1 MALGIGT
8 SRRWLRVVRR
18 PESRILVASL
28 ALALAVPLGLTPV
41 AAAQSGGLGRG
52 DRPEQRV
59 SKVDKVTAQGAR
71 AARARVAKSREAN
84 AGQARKA
91 REEQQVTWP
100 GPGTA
105 KLTLTPAGRAG
116 AKPGGLPLA
125 AAPSRAKSGAP
136 GIGEITVTTLDREA
150 TGRLGITGVVLTAE
164 ADRSGRAD
172 VGVGYGSFASAVGGG
187 WSGRLRL
194 VQLPACALTT
204 PQKARCRTQTPLDS
218 RNDAKERTVTA
229 QVAFTDGPAGS
240 ATDRAASGTRVL
252 ALTAAGAGQSP
263 KGGGDFSAT
272 GLSESSSWQAGMS
285 SGAFSWSYGFD
296 LPPAAAG
303 PAPALELSY
312 DSGSIDGRTATTNN
326 QGTSVGEGFS
336 MTESYIE
343 RTYGS
348 CDDDGHKDVFE
359 QCWKYDNARL
369 VLNGVSSRL
378 VKVGTSGT
386 WRLEGDDASQVT
398 KSTGAENGDDDGEY
412 WTVVKGDGTTYTFGL
427 DKLDGAA
434 DQRTN
439 STWTVPVYGDD
450 SGDPGYDK
458 GSAFEDRA
466 VTQAW
471 RWNLDYAFDTHG
483 NAATYWYAKEGN
495 HYKKKGASKA
505 DTPYVRGGYLKEI
518 TYGLRKGALFTDD
531 ADAKVTFGHA
541 ERCTASDCSTLNKD
555 TAKNWPDV
563 PFDALCAKDADDC
576 LAQGPSFFSRKRLT
590 GVSTFS
596 WSATA
601 KKYEPVDSWEF
612 TQDYMDGGDIGDT
625 SDNVLALKSIKRTGL
640 TGTAI
645 ALDPVSFTYQMRP
658 NRVDGTDD
666 ILPLTRP
673 RLLTVTS
680 ETGAITEVT
689 LSSPECT
696 RGQVAGAAEDANTRS
711 CYPQYWNING
721 AEEASVD
728 WFQKYRVLAV
738 TVSDPAGHNDTVE
751 NEYAYSGAAWH
762 HSDEPFTP
770 KEERTWSDWR
780 GYRQVTSYSGAKDA
794 TRSKVVS
801 VYLQGMDSDKKKDGT
816 TRSVTVPALTAPALG
831 IPDLKDADQYAG
843 QLRQS
848 VTYDGAT
855 AVSATMNV
863 PWSKETARQA
873 VPGAD
878 DHVARYVRTG
888 ASTSYTYLTVPK
900 TWRSTGSATSFD
912 DFGMPETASDHG
924 DTATSGDETCT
935 RTWYARNDKAGLTS
949 LVSRTRTVAKACT
962 VTEAALGLP
971 VNSDTRGDVVSD
983 VATVYDTAT
992 VTGWVPDQ
1000 KPTSGSATW
1009 TGRAT
1014 GYPAAATGGERN
1026 PTGWQRIAATTYDT
1040 LGRPR
1045 VITDVKDQVTDTAYT
1060 PVDAGPLTRTVIT
1073 NTKGHKA
1080 VTFLDARRG
1089 LPERIYDANSNK
1101 TEQAYDALGRLTEVW
1116 APNRIRGSQSPNS
1129 TFAYHLSRTEA
1140 SSVATSTL
1148 KGDGETYNTSY
1159 SVYDSLLRPLQTQS
1173 PTPLGGQLLTDTRY
1187 DSRGMAYETYAD
1199 IFDSTSTPKGDYTRA
1214 EYGEAP
1220 TQNETVFDG
1229 AGRATENT
1237 LYLFGVKKWSTTT
1250 SYTGDSTATTA
1261 VRGGSATRT
1270 ITDPRGRVVE
1280 TREYAGQKPDD
1291 TGFGSTLGASYTS
1304 TTTTYTPDGLKKLI
1318 TSAQDASR
1326 WSYTYD
1332 LFGRRVGEEDPDTG
1346 RSSTEYDSLDRAVK
1360 VTDSRGESVLTS
1372 YDQLGRVDSTWAGEK
1387 TDANLLTRR
1396 EYDTLAKG
1404 QPTSSTRYTGGLG
1417 GAQYTKAIT
1426 AYDSLNRATGTQVR
1440 LPESDPLVKAGVP
1453 ATLDFTSEYRP
1464 DGTLRSS
1471 TEPAAGG
1478 LAEESIEPKYNG
1490 LGMATALTGATGY
1503 LQSVDYSALGQVQ
1516 ELVLGTGG
1524 SGSKSAYVKN
1534 TYEEGTGRLLGSR
1547 VTDQTHS
1554 YVLQDLVYTQDDA
1567 GNVLSISDGATLGGT
1582 GKADHQCFAYD
1593 AHRRLTEAWTPQ
1605 TADCAEAGR
1614 TTANTGG
1621 AAPYWTSYTY
1631 TAAGQRD
1638 TETAH
1643 ATSVDPSTAET
1654 AYEYGTASG
1663 QLHPL
1668 SKTTGA
1674 KTGAYSYDDAGNTT
1688 KRPGV
1693 QATQT
1698 LVWDSEGN
1706 LSRTTEPAAGS
1717 KPALDTGYLYDA
1729 DGELL
1734 IRRAAGDGD
1743 TVLYLGETEVR
1754 LTVKGATKSL
1764 SGSRYYTAAGQTL
1777 AVRTATT
1784 TGAGA
1789 TLSFLVA
1796 DHHGTSSL
1804 ALDAVTQ
1811 DVTKRYST
1819 PFGAPRGEGPTTGW
1833 PDDKAFLGK
1842 PADITTGLT
1851 HIGAREYDTGT
1862 GQFIS
1867 VDPVLSVDQHQSLNG
1882 YTYANQ
1888 NPATNSDPTGLAC
1901 YGGNHSASC
1910 NPTGQGGN
1918 APPPPPPTGCYAGNM
1933 SASCVGYGGNNMG
1946 TGGRG
1951 GGSGGT
1957 ARGTN
1962 AAGGTSSAGGGGR
1975 LMGPSDPGSSDIM
1988 LYQWSQG
1995 GAAWLNLT
2003 EAMSDERRLKS
2014 AMCMGNPILLACTE
2028 SVESTVNLTVKEA
2041 LEWWATGVAPD
2052 KMVYGDGSIIAG
2064 LMAKTPEAQ
2073 SARAVAVQKW
2083 LKDGKKNL
2091 KAVGAP
2097 YSIKSMSK
2105 PEIANQL
2112 TRDLGSV
2119 MGGLQDPNSVKV
2131 LLGSFQIT
2139 GEVVASSKRG
2149 VQVRFTVDENST
2161 ISSAAHIVTGYSGAA
2176 TRFVAKYNGGIGGA
2190 LMHPV
2195 NQIVTWRET
2204 FTYGS

>member
-1 MALGIGT
+1 M
-8 SRRWLRVVRR
+8 
-18 PESRILVASL
+18 ASL
-28 ALALAVPLGLTPV
+28 ALALTVPLGLTPV
-41 AAAQSGGLGRG
+41 AAAQSGGLGPPEL
-52 DRPEQRV
+52 PEQRA
-59 SKVDKVTAQGAR
+59 SKVDKITTLGAR
-71 AARARVAKSREAN
+71 AARARVAKGREVN
-84 AGQARKA
+84 ADQARRA
-91 REEQQVTWP
+91 RKEQQVAWP

-105 KLTLTPAGRAG
+105 KLALEPADRAE
-116 AKPGGLPLA
+116 AKPGGLPLTV
-125 AAPSRAKSGAP
+125 APSRTKSNAP
-136 GIGEITVTTLDREA
+136 GISDVTVTTLDRRA
-150 TGRLGITGVVLTAE
+150 TDGLGITGVVLTAQ
-164 ADRSGRAD
+164 ADRRGRAD
-172 VGVGYGSFASAVGGG
+172 VSVDYGSFASAVGGG

-194 VQLPACALTT
+194 VHLPDCALTT
-204 PQKARCRTQTPLDS
+204 PEKADCRTQTPVDS
-218 RNDAKERTVTA
+218 RNDAKKHLVTA
-229 QVAFTDGPAGS
+229 QVPLVAG
-240 ATDRAASGTRVL
+240 TQVL
-252 ALTAAGAGQSP
+252 ALTAAAAGAGQSP
-263 KGGGDFSAT
+263 KGSGDFSAT
-272 GLSESSSWQAGMS
+272 GLSESSSWQAGAS

-303 PAPALELSY
+303 PAPSLDLSY

-369 VLNGVSSRL
+369 VLNGISSRL
-378 VKVGTSGT
+378 VKEGTSGT
-386 WRLEGDDASQVT
+386 WRLEGDDASLVT
-398 KSTGAENGDDDGEY
+398 KSTGAENGDDNGEY
-412 WTVVKGDGTTYTFGL
+412 WTVVKGDGTTYVFGL

-450 SGDPGYDK
+450 SGEPGYDK

-471 RWNLDYAFDTHG
+471 RWNLDYTVDTHG
-483 NAATYWYAKEGN
+483 NAATYWYAKESN
-495 HYKKKGASKA
+495 NYKKSKAGQA
-505 DTPYVRGGYLKEI
+505 DTPYIRGGYLKEI

-531 ADAKVTFGHA
+531 ADAKVTLDYA
-541 ERCTASDCSTLNKD
+541 ERCIASDCSSLNKD
-555 TAKNWPDV
+555 TSKNWPDV
-563 PFDALCAKDADDC
+563 PFDAICAKDADDC

-590 GVSTFS
+590 GVNTFS

-601 KKYEPVDSWEF
+601 KKYEPVDSWDF
-612 TQDYMDGGDIGDT
+612 TQEYLDGGDIDDT
-625 SDNVLALKSIKRTGL
+625 SDQVLALKSIKHTGL

-673 RLLTVTS
+673 RLLTITS

-696 RGQVAGAAEDANTRS
+696 RGQVTGAAEDTNTRS

-751 NEYAYSGAAWH
+751 NEYVYSGAAWH
-762 HSDEPFTP
+762 YNDEPFTP
-770 KEERTWSDWR
+770 KAERTWSEWR
-780 GYRQVTSYSGAKDA
+780 GYRQVTAYTGAKTT
-794 TRSKVVS
+794 TRSKAVS
-801 VYLQGMDSDKKKDGT
+801 VYLQGMDGDKKKDGT
-816 TRSVTVPALTAPALG
+816 TRSVMVPALTTPALG
-831 IPDLKDADQYAG
+831 IPDFKDADQYAG
-843 QLRQS
+843 QLRQN

-855 AVSATMNV
+855 AISATMNV

-873 VPGAD
+873 APGAD

-888 ASTSYTYLTVPK
+888 ASTNYTYLTVPK
-900 TWRSTGSATSFD
+900 TWRSTGTATSFD
-912 DFGMPETASDHG
+912 DYGMPETVSDHG
-924 DTATSGDETCT
+924 DLATSGDETCT
-935 RTWYARNDKAGLTS
+935 RTWYARNDTVGLTS
-949 LVSRTRTVAKACT
+949 LVSRTRTVAKSCT
-962 VTEAALGLP
+962 VTEAVLGLP
-971 VNSDTRGDVVSD
+971 ANSDTRGDVVSD
-983 VATVYDTAT
+983 TATVYDTAT
-992 VTGWVPDQ
+992 VTGWAPDQ
-1000 KPTSGSATW
+1000 KPAKGAATW

-1014 GYPAAATGGERN
+1014 GYPATVTGGERN
-1026 PTGWQRIAATTYDT
+1026 PTGWQRIASTTYDT

-1045 VITDVKDQVTDTAYT
+1045 TVTDVQNHVTDTAYT
-1060 PVDAGPLTRTVIT
+1060 PVDAGPLTKTVLT
-1073 NTKGHKA
+1073 NAKGHKA

-1089 LPERIYDANSNK
+1089 LPERVYDANSNK
-1101 TEQAYDALGRLTEVW
+1101 TEQEYDALGRLTEVW
-1116 APNRIRGSQSPNS
+1116 APNRVRGSQSPNS

-1199 IFDSTSTPKGDYTRA
+1199 IYDKTSTPQGDYTRA

-1220 TQNETVFDG
+1220 TQNETVYDG
-1229 AGRATENT
+1229 AGRATANT
-1237 LYLFGVKKWSTTT
+1237 LYVFGVKKWSTTT

-1261 VRGGSATRT
+1261 VRGGSATRS

-1304 TTTTYTPDGLKKLI
+1304 TTTTYTSDGLKKLI
-1318 TSAQDASR
+1318 TSAQDESR

-1332 LFGRRVGEEDPDTG
+1332 LFGRKVGEEDPDMG
-1346 RSSTEYDSLDRAVK
+1346 RSSTEYDTLDHAVK
-1360 VTDSRGESVLTS
+1360 VADSRGKSILTS
-1372 YDQLGRVDSTWAGEK
+1372 YDQLGRVESTWAGEK
-1387 TDANLLTRR
+1387 TDANLLTSR
-1396 EYDTLAKG
+1396 EYDTIAKG
-1404 QPTSSTRYTGGLG
+1404 QPTSSTRYVGGLG
-1417 GAQYTKAIT
+1417 AAQYTKAVT
-1426 AYDSLNRATGTQVR
+1426 AYDSLGRATGTQIK

-1453 ATLDFTSEYRP
+1453 ATLEFASEYRV

-1471 TEPAAGG
+1471 TEPAVGG
-1478 LAEESIEPKYNG
+1478 LAEESVERKYNG
-1490 LGMATALTGATGY
+1490 LGLTTSLTGATGY
-1503 LQSVDYSALGQVQ
+1503 LQAVDYSALGQVQ
-1516 ELVLGTGG
+1516 QLVLGTGG
-1524 SGSKSAYVKN
+1524 ADSKSTFITN
-1534 TYEEGTGRLLGSR
+1534 SYEEGTGRLTGSR
-1547 VTDQTHS
+1547 VNDQTHP
-1554 YVLQDLVYTQDDA
+1554 YLIQDLTYTQDDA
-1567 GNVLSISDGATLGGT
+1567 GNMLSISDGATLGDT

-1593 AHRRLTEAWTPQ
+1593 AHRRLTEAWTPK

-1614 TTANTGG
+1614 TTANIGG

-1631 TAAGQRD
+1631 TASGQRD
-1638 TETAH
+1638 TETSH
-1643 ATSVDPSTAET
+1643 ATSVNASTTET
-1654 AYEYGTASG
+1654 KYEYGTDQG

-1674 KTGAYSYDDAGNTT
+1674 MAGAYSYDETGNTT

-1706 LSRTTEPAAGS
+1706 LSSTTEPAVGS
-1717 KPALDTGYLYDA
+1717 KPALDTSYLYDA

-1743 TVLYLGETEVR
+1743 SVLYLGATEVR
-1754 LTVKGATKSL
+1754 LTTKGATKSL
-1764 SGSRYYTAAGQTL
+1764 SGTRYYSAVGQTL
-1777 AVRTATT
+1777 AVRTATS

-1789 TLSFLVA
+1789 ALTYLVA

-1804 ALDAVTQ
+1804 AIGAITQ
-1811 DVTKRYST
+1811 EVTKRYST
-1819 PFGAPRGEGPTTGW
+1819 PFGAPRGEKPTAGW

-1867 VDPVLSVDQHQSLNG
+1867 VDPVLSVEQHQSLNG

-1910 NPTGQGGN
+1910 NPNGQGGDLPGRDN
-1918 APPPPPPTGCYAGNM
+1918 CYSGNM
-1933 SASCVGYGGNNMG
+1933 SASCEGFGGNNMG
-1946 TGGRG
+1946 TVYGGSVKGDGSGAKASTVIPGAFGNALTYMAGPKPVPVCFACMIGIAPVVGPFSPATGMQRYCSDTPLETSCNPEDAVLG
-1951 GGSGGT
+1951 GGSDGFRELGLKWAAGAWEPGGT
-1957 ARGTN
+1957 FGEDSEIAREVMMTDETFKQREIIRSMFYNQGIVKGELAKSISNDGISGQLKKDMKPLMTGDHN
-1962 AAGGTSSAGGGGR
+1962 LATVGLGSYTTKYEVLRASPQGMQVRMTIKNKMTVSSFLRPLVGYGTSREKFVHRWFDGGVVGFGGPR
-1975 LMGPSDPGSSDIM
+1975 SMEITFRTLIYRHGYTG
-1988 LYQWSQG
+1988 LG
-1995 GAAWLNLT
+1995 G
-2003 EAMSDERRLKS
+2003 
-2014 AMCMGNPILLACTE
+2014 
-2028 SVESTVNLTVKEA
+2028 
-2041 LEWWATGVAPD
+2041 
-2052 KMVYGDGSIIAG
+2052 
-2064 LMAKTPEAQ
+2064 
-2073 SARAVAVQKW
+2073 
-2083 LKDGKKNL
+2083 
-2091 KAVGAP
+2091 
-2097 YSIKSMSK
+2097 
-2105 PEIANQL
+2105 
-2112 TRDLGSV
+2112 
-2119 MGGLQDPNSVKV
+2119 
-2131 LLGSFQIT
+2131 
-2139 GEVVASSKRG
+2139 
-2149 VQVRFTVDENST
+2149 
-2161 ISSAAHIVTGYSGAA
+2161 
-2176 TRFVAKYNGGIGGA
+2176 
-2190 LMHPV
+2190 
-2195 NQIVTWRET
+2195 
-2204 FTYGS
+2204 